1 MPVETV
7 TTLREAAEAQ
17 GALVRLLGRGGDRLR
32 MPAHVR
38 AAEVAQAATDGYEGE
53 LALWSGRTAD
63 SDGVPAA
70 NLPSTSGHAH
80 TVGHR
85 FAAGALEVVEPDLD
99 EAELLVIGTSSDDRL
114 AQLRAGEALS
124 AVLLAATRA
133 GLASCT
139 LSQVLEVPST
149 RQALRDS
156 VLGGSVEPQV
166 AVRVGWAGS
175 GPELQTT
182 PRRPLEDVLTAV

>member
-7 TTLREAAEAQ
+7 TTLREAQ
-17 GALVRLLGRGGDRLR
+17 GALVRVLGRGGDRLR

-38 AAEVAQAATDGYEGE
+38 AAEAAQAAQAATDGYEGE

-70 NLPSTSGHAH
+70 NLPSTGHAD
-80 TVGHR
+80 TVGRR

-99 EAELLVIGTSSDDRL
+99 GAELLVIGTSSDDRL

-133 GLASCT
+133 GLVSCT

-166 AVRVGWAGS
+166 VVRFGWAGS
-175 GPELQTT
+175 GPELPTT
-182 PRRPLEDVLTAV
+182 PRRPLQDVLTAV